1 MYESDPERDYQQQVE
16 RDLPRNFAIHL
27 VHGLLGQTFG
37 AYLTEHLLLGPA
49 RHPACTSYP
58 YGGV

>member
-37 AYLTEHLLLGPA
+37 AYLTKHLLLGPA
-49 RHPACTSYP
+49 RNSA
-58 YGGV
+58 